1 MNTASENK
9 LIPAPLDEKNVT
21 TDWIEMVFDDYNCTC
36 GGHKDRSYV
45 GFVNECAVLA
55 RIHNN
60 SLWWNIMHWKYNDDK
75 VQETYRILLE
85 KRQGVLETQMT
96 SRFREYCLNY
106 DIKLSSSEKN
116 SFVSAD
122 CNALKQQVNM
132 IKTQIMY
139 FEECVKTLDNFG
151 FAVRNKLEMLS
162 QQLM

>member
-1 MNTASENK
+1 MKQLDNTKIIDQNTK
-9 LIPAPLDEKNVT
+9 LEDELT
-21 TDWIEMVFDDYNCTC
+21 
-36 GGHKDRSYV
+36 
-45 GFVNECAVLA
+45 NE
-55 RIHNN
+55 RNE
-60 SLWWNIMHWKYNDDK
+60 WKDK
-75 VQETYRILLE
+75 VIELINMMKDNKKLSEAQIFQLSYRQQVQEKLATYRILLE
-85 KRQGVLETQMT
+85 KRQGILETQMT

-106 DIKLSSSEKN
+106 DIKLSSSETN

-151 FAVRNKLEMLS
+151 FAVRNKLEILS